1 MLPNGVVH
9 LLMDHLTK
17 RENVGGILSKHS
29 DGSSENVSG
38 LTHGLVIPKSILV
51 IQPKLV
57 KLVLTSQVVV
67 TLEGTQSLALGNVV
81 GNVGTRAVITLE
93 SILGFQH
100 PKMCRTK
107 HPAHRRH
114 SDGSVGGSNTDFL
127 GVHHVVFLFLL
138 FADVV
143 CCWCFEEKDL
153 LVRQDFLETG
163 LNHGRRHSKS
173 LDASDSHSR
182 CTTGEWPS
190 QILKWSH
197 FIHSEVAV
205 VTDHSD
211 LNTANIK
218 SFHSKLLANE
228 TMRIRNVRALIHD
241 VYSFFGF

>member
-1 MLPNGVVH
+1 MLLEGEWIRKDPGAIGEEVVMLSSRAIG
-9 LLMDHLTK
+9 LLVDHLTT
-17 RENVGGILSKHS
+17 RENVGGTLTKHS

-67 TLEGTQSLALGNVV
+67 TLEGTQSLTLGNVV

-127 GVHHVVFLFLL
+127 GAH
-138 FADVV
+138 
-143 CCWCFEEKDL
+143 
-153 LVRQDFLETG
+153 
-163 LNHGRRHSKS
+163 
-173 LDASDSHSR
+173 
-182 CTTGEWPS
+182 
-190 QILKWSH
+190 
-197 FIHSEVAV
+197 
-205 VTDHSD
+205 
-211 LNTANIK
+211 
-218 SFHSKLLANE
+218 
-228 TMRIRNVRALIHD
+228 HD
-241 VYSFFGF
+241 VFFIPFLVLLQTLFVVGVLRRKIC